1 MKNYCIL
8 ILTILVMGVF
18 PQTALS
24 DDVHVK
30 GKWGDDRIRTIFSE
44 VPEAFID
51 GNVLSVYCADALSD
65 LTITVTD
72 TEGNII
78 LKECVTVFSGGTVS
92 FVLDETPG
100 TYQIH
105 LNHEYGYLLG
115 EFVLY

>member
-1 MKNYCIL
+1 
-8 ILTILVMGVF
+8 MGVF

-24 DDVHVK
+24 DNVHVK
-30 GKWGDDRIRTIFSE
+30 GKWGDDRIRTVFPE
-44 VPEAFID
+44 VPQAFID

-78 LKECVTVFSGGTVS
+78 LKESVTVFSGGTVS

-100 TYQIH
+100 TYQIL